1 MIKRESRRRLSRAAF
16 FVSLSLSQTSGAFR
30 APLPRTIFLS
40 ALSTLA
46 LTRHIII
53 TPPSTP
59 RMNAYASSSKEQICS
74 ALTAVANA
82 WSFVMNDID
91 VTIIPCE

>member
-1 MIKRESRRRLSRAAF
+1 
-16 FVSLSLSQTSGAFR
+16 
-30 APLPRTIFLS
+30 
-40 ALSTLA
+40 
-46 LTRHIII
+46 
-53 TPPSTP
+53 
-59 RMNAYASSSKEQICS
+59 MNAYASSSKEQICS